1 MEPASRPSLRQNIR
15 SMPSTAWVL
24 FAGAFVNRLG
34 TFVLPFITLYLTS
47 ERGYS
52 APQAG
57 VAIAAYGLGGLIAQ
71 AVGGL
76 IADRLGRRN
85 TIAVSMFAAAGLT
98 LLLYNATTL
107 LTIYALMALLGCAAE
122 MYRPASGALIA
133 DLLPAEQ
140 RVTAFTLY
148 RLAVNIGWAFGLAL
162 GGFVLERSAAL
173 LFVADAASSAIFGV
187 IALVALPHGTRTK
200 KHEEAHLATA
210 RASILADKGFLV
222 FLAAVLISAAVY
234 SQNASTFPLH
244 LRDHGHDPSTYGL
257 LQAFNGLLVVLFEL
271 PVIAWTQR
279 RNKFSMI
286 ALGQLLIGIG
296 FCSLLIAEQFPAL
309 IGMAVIWTL
318 GEMIESPVSAT
329 IAADRAPPHA
339 RGRYQ
344 SAYGGMFGLAWMVG
358 PIVGTAVYARNPNV
372 LWVGCGI
379 FGVVAALL
387 ALRAGRIPAPG
398 PVVTVADAA
407 PEAAERA
414 R

>member
-1 MEPASRPSLRQNIR
+1 MDPARQPSLRQNIR
-15 SMPSTAWVL
+15 AMPSTAWVL
-24 FAGAFVNRLG
+24 FAGSFVNRLG

-47 ERGYS
+47 ERGYT

-57 VAIAAYGLGGLIAQ
+57 IAIAAYGLGGLLAQ

-76 IADRLGRRN
+76 IADRIGRRN

-98 LLLYNATTL
+98 LLLYGASTL
-107 LTIYALMALLGCAAE
+107 LAVYPLMFLLGVAAE

-133 DLLPAEQ
+133 DLLPPDQ

-148 RLAVNIGWAFGLAL
+148 RLAVNIGWAVGLAL

-210 RASILADKGFLV
+210 RSSILADKGFLV
-222 FLAAVLISAAVY
+222 FLAAVLITGSVY
-234 SQNASTFPLH
+234 AQNASTFPLH

-257 LQAFNGLLVVLFEL
+257 LQAMNGLLVVLFEL

-286 ALGQLLIGIG
+286 ALGQLLIGLG
-296 FCSLLIAEQFPAL
+296 FCSLLVAEQMPAL
-309 IGMAVIWTL
+309 VAMIVIWTL
-318 GEMIESPVSAT
+318 GEMIESPVAAT

-344 SAYGGMFGLAWMVG
+344 SAYGGMFGVAWMIG
-358 PIVGTAVYARNPNV
+358 PIVGTAVYSRSPNAV
-372 LWVGCGI
+372 WIGCGVL
-379 FGVVAALL
+379 GVVAAVLS
-387 ALRAGRIPAPG
+387 LRAGRLPAPA
-398 PVVTVADAA
+398 TDATTA
-407 PEAAERA
+407 SAGERA
-414 R
+414 LSER

>member
-15 SMPSTAWVL
+15 AMPSTAWVL
-24 FAGAFVNRLG
+24 FAGSFVNRLG

-47 ERGYS
+47 ERGYT

-57 VAIAAYGLGGLIAQ
+57 LAIAAYGLGGLLAQ

-98 LLLYNATTL
+98 LLLYGASTL
-107 LTIYALMALLGCAAE
+107 LAIYPLMFLLGVAAE

-133 DLLPAEQ
+133 DLLPPDQ

-148 RLAVNIGWAFGLAL
+148 RLAVNIGWAVGLAL
-162 GGFVLERSAAL
+162 GGFVLEHSAAL
-173 LFVADAASSAIFGV
+173 LFVVDAASSAIFGF

-210 RASILADKGFLV
+210 RSSIVADKGFLV
-222 FLAAVLISAAVY
+222 FLSAVLITGAVY
-234 SQNASTFPLH
+234 AQNASTFPLH
-244 LRDHGHDPSTYGL
+244 LRDHGFPPSTYGL
-257 LQAFNGLLVVLFEL
+257 LQALNGLLVVAFEL

-286 ALGQLLIGIG
+286 ALGHLLIGFG
-296 FCSLLIAEQFPAL
+296 FCSLLVADQIPGLLAM
-309 IGMAVIWTL
+309 IVVWTL
-318 GEMIESPVSAT
+318 GEMVESPVAAT
-329 IAADRAPPHA
+329 VAADRAPPHA

-344 SAYGGMFGLAWMVG
+344 SAYGGMFGVAWMIG
-358 PIVGTAVYARNPNV
+358 PVLGTAVYARSPDV
-372 LWVGCGI
+372 LWIACGVLGI
-379 FGVVAALL
+379 VAATL
-387 ALRAGRIPAPG
+387 AVRAGRIPAPAPQDP
-398 PVVTVADAA
+398 PVPAQAVV
-407 PEAAERA
+407 
-414 R
+414 